1 MENKRILLIGGGGHC
16 KSVLDSLLASQ
27 VHSDIGVVDKESN
40 GISILGIPQV
50 GTDADL
56 PTLFAEGWTDAFITV
71 GSIGNT
77 ALRRKLYAI
86 VKALGFSV
94 PSIVDK
100 AAVVAADVRLPE
112 GAYIGKRTVVNAGTV
127 LGVCSIINTGA
138 IVEHDCNIGDFAHI
152 SPGAVLCGQV
162 FVGDDTHIGANSTVR
177 QQLVIG
183 KNTVLGIGSVVTKD
197 MPDNVEAYGN
207 PCKVVKAL

>member
-16 KSVLDSLLASQ
+16 KSVLDSLLASLAY
-27 VHSDIGVVDKESN
+27 SSIGIVDKESS
-40 GISILGIPQV
+40 GISIFGVPQV

-56 PTLFAEGWTDAFITV
+56 PILFAEGWTDAFITV

-77 ALRRKLYAI
+77 ALRRQLYAT
-86 VKALGFSV
+86 VKAIGFSV

-100 AAVVAADVRLPE
+100 TAVVAADVQLPE
-112 GAYIGKRTVVNAGTV
+112 GAFIGKHTVVNAGTV

-138 IVEHDCNIGDFAHI
+138 IIEHESNIGNFAHI
-152 SPGAVLCGQV
+152 SPGTVLCGQV
-162 FVGDDTHIGANSTVR
+162 SIGDDTHIGANSTVR

-183 KNTVLGIGSVVTKD
+183 KNTILGIGSVVTKNI
-197 MPDNVEAYGN
+197 PDRVEAYGN
-207 PCKVVKAL
+207 PCRVVKTL